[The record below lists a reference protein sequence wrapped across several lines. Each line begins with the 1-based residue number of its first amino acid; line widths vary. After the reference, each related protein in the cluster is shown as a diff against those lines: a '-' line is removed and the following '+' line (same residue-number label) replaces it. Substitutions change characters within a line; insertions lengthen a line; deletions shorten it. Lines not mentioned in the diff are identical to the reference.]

1 MKEAIQQ
8 YLKDHGFGEFS
19 PKAVLFDMDGVL
31 YNSMPNHAVAW
42 QESMK
47 QFDIHMTA
55 ADAYATEGA
64 RGIDTIQMMVKKQK
78 GEDISL
84 EEVNP
89 FNQPGVEAYK
99 KNMFALLNKPGY
111 EAESKAI
118 QERLANEK

>member
-1 MKEAIQQ
+1 MKEIISK
-8 YLKDHGFGEFS
+8 YLKEHGFGDFS

-64 RGIDTIQMMVKKQK
+64 RGIDTIQ
-78 GEDISL
+78 GI
-84 EEVNP
+84 N
-89 FNQPGVEAYK
+89 
-99 KNMFALLNKPGY
+99 LLCLIAPSNVPASRIYLKLFF
-111 EAESKAI
+111 S
-118 QERLANEK
+118 QT